1 MKDGVVQAD
10 GDPWSPTATWLSDC
24 TLLYV
29 GVPYAVRVA
38 LVQALR
44 PPGIVDVVAG
54 GEDVAIYL
62 ADPHTKRETAERFV
76 VDIAMNSADRESCR
90 QVKQGASCDPA
101 GIRSHQFVV
110 SYGGPGTDLEEVS
123 VRLGLPVDEV
133 VRLHVS
139 PTYQVQ
145 STGFSPGFAYVGT
158 LPQRLRLAR
167 KQRPRLDVQPGAVA
181 IAAAYTG
188 IYPRLGAGGWWIL
201 GYVSSA
207 QASTLWAWDRQ
218 PPARLQL
225 GDKVRFGSCNV
236 GLESGGEV

>member
-1 MKDGVVQAD
+1 MKEAVMSSDGEA
-10 GDPWSPTATWLSDC
+10 WHTTATWLSDC

-38 LVQALR
+38 LVNASR

-62 ADPHTKRETAERFV
+62 ADPRTKRETVERFV
-76 VDIAMNSADRESCR
+76 TDMAMYSADRELR
-90 QVKQGASCDPA
+90 GAVGQGARGEL

-110 SYGGPGTDLEEVS
+110 SYGGAGTDLEEVS
-123 VRLGLPVDEV
+123 LRLGLTVDEV

-139 PTYQVQ
+139 STYRVQ
-145 STGFSPGFAYVGT
+145 STGFSPGFAYVGA
-158 LPQRLRLAR
+158 LPERLRLAR

-201 GYVSSA
+201 GYVSGA
-207 QASTLWAWDRQ
+207 QTSTLWTWDRQ

-225 GDKVRFGSCNV
+225 GDEVQFSPCMA
-236 GLESGGEV
+236 GLKSGGEV